1 MYNKE
6 YGSQLYRSQLNAKI
20 TATAHNTPEK
30 IMTNHDLE
38 KLVDTSDEWIRS
50 RTGITQRHVVGKNE
64 ASSDI
69 STRIAETLMEKRG
82 ISADEIDV
90 IIVGTVTPD
99 YFTPSTAAL
108 IQKNIG
114 ATNAWGFDLSA
125 ACSGYI
131 YGLETGATFIR
142 SGQYNKVMVIGV
154 DTMTSILDYKDRDTC
169 VIFGDGGGGV
179 ILEPTQNDTGI
190 LDSILHMDGNG
201 GEYLIIPGGGS
212 RIPATVESVKSRQH
226 FIKQDGKMVFK
237 YAVRGMADV
246 SEKILSRN
254 NLSGEDIALFIPH
267 QANKRIIDAAA
278 ERCGISSEKV
288 LINIDRYGNTTAG
301 TIPIAMNE
309 AVENNQI
316 KDGDYILL
324 ASFGAGFTW
333 GSILIKWETE

>member
-1 MYNKE
+1 M
-6 YGSQLYRSQLNAKI
+6 NAKI

-38 KLVDTSDEWIRS
+38 KLVNTSDEWIRS
-50 RTGITQRHVVGKNE
+50 RTGISQRHVVGENE

-69 STRIAETLMEKRG
+69 STRIAETLIEKRG

-108 IQKNIG
+108 VQKNIG

-142 SGQYNKVMVIGV
+142 TGQYNKVMVIGV
-154 DTMTSILDYKDRDTC
+154 DTMTSILDFKDRDTC

-201 GEYLIIPGGGS
+201 GEYLIVPGGGS

-226 FIKQDGKMVFK
+226 FIKQDGKTVFK
-237 YAVRGMADV
+237 FAVRGMADV

-254 NLSGEDIALFIPH
+254 NLTGEDIALFIPH
-267 QANKRIIDAAA
+267 QANKRIIDAAS

-301 TIPIAMNE
+301 TIPIAMDE
-309 AVENNQI
+309 AVEKNQI